1 MRYPVREI
9 RYKDNDYVLK
19 TEIERWAPSLNL
31 NVRRLLLQRH
41 LCRLLRKRETTRL
54 RDDAIKR
61 RFAALQR
68 KRRLL
73 MSDCDDPATSPP
85 IARGSCADAFVCK
98 TTNISRIAYPDCRA
112 SGDIAILRRNSD
124 KCTVGLF
131 TVATPWGNANGRL
144 PHDKFCKRLTGLC
157 TVNVDPRLCALAS
170 KRHVGM
176 PDAAARRSLETVG
189 TRFAERLCSTPKV
202 SMRRCNASC
211 DNSLTPQRLGNFART
226 KHVRRV
232 AHLNKMD
239 ARRTL
244 GRINS
249 AARPYPQTRI
259 ENGFKHTWC

>member
-1 MRYPVREI
+1 MRYPIREI

-54 RDDAIKR
+54 RDDAIRR
-61 RFAALQR
+61 RFAGLQR

-73 MSDCDDPATSPP
+73 ISDCDDPATSPP
-85 IARGSCADAFVCK
+85 MVASCADAFVRK
-98 TTNISRIAYPDCRA
+98 TTNISRIAYPDCKA
-112 SGDIAILRRNSD
+112 SGGNAIIQRNYE
-124 KCTVGLF
+124 KRTAGLF
-131 TVATPWGNANGRL
+131 TVATPWGVANSRL
-144 PHDKFCKRLTGLC
+144 SHEKVCKRLAGLC
-157 TVNVDPRLCALAS
+157 TANVYPRLCGLAS
-170 KRHVGM
+170 KSHANS
-176 PDAAARRSLETVG
+176 PDASARRAVDTVS

-202 SMRRCNASC
+202 SMRKYNAIC

-244 GRINS
+244 DKTNS

-259 ENGFKHTWC
+259 ANGFKHTWC